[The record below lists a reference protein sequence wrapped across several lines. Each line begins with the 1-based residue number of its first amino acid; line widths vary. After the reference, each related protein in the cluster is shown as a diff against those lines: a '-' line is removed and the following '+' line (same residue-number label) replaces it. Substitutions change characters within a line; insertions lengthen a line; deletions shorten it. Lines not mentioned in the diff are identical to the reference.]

1 MRLFKAILIA
11 LVVYTSAGSPSTMA
25 AKDKLV
31 IGITQFPATFHPN
44 IDSMAA
50 KSYIL
55 AMTARPFTVFN
66 ANWELICMLCTELP
80 TLENGL
86 AKKETTPGGKQ
97 GIAVT
102 YSIQPKALWGD
113 GVAVSTKDVLFTWK
127 VGRHPKSSIGN
138 MELYRSI
145 YKVDVKD
152 EKTFTFHFDK
162 LTFDYNAINGFILI
176 PAHIDEANFSNPET
190 YKNRTAFDTD
200 TLNKGLYFG
209 PYKITEVAPGSHV
222 VLDRN
227 PTWYGKSPAFNRI
240 VVRAIGNTAAM
251 EANLVSG
258 GLDMIAGELGL
269 SIDQAISFE
278 KRHKQKYNV
287 IYKPGLVYEH
297 IDLNLEN
304 PLLQD
309 IRIRKALIYAIDR
322 KAISERLFG
331 GRQPVAHTSVNPLDW
346 VFAENVPKYSYDPK
360 KTAALLDEAGWSI
373 KKRGVRTNAKGQK
386 LTFEIMTTAG
396 NRTRELVEQILQS
409 QWKAVGF
416 DIKIK
421 NEPARVFFGQ
431 TMTERRYSGL
441 GMYAWMSSPE
451 NVPRTTLHS
460 EHIPTKANNFA
471 GQNYT
476 SFKNAEMDELLE
488 TIEIQLDKSK
498 RKKMWKRLQHI
509 YANELP
515 VLPLYFRANA
525 YILPKWLTGVKPTGH
540 QYSTTLWV
548 ENWGVK

>member
-1 MRLFKAILIA
+1 MRLMKAILIA
-11 LVVYTSAGSPSTMA
+11 LVVYTSAGSPSTIA

-31 IGITQFPATFHPN
+31 IGITQFPSTFHPN

-55 AMTARPFTVFN
+55 AMTARPFTVFD

-86 AKKETTPGGKQ
+86 AKKERTPGGKQ

-127 VGRHPKSSIGN
+127 VGRHPKSSVGN

-145 YKVDVKD
+145 YKIDVKD

-162 LTFDYNAINGFILI
+162 LTFDYNSINDFILI
-176 PAHIDEANFSNPET
+176 PAHIDEANFSNPEI

-287 IYKPGLVYEH
+287 IYQPGLVYEH

-322 KAISERLFG
+322 KAISESLFG
-331 GRQPVAHTSVNPLDW
+331 GRQPVAHSSVNPLDW
-346 VFAENVPKYSYDPK
+346 VFAEDVPKYAYDPE

-373 KKRGVRTNAKGQK
+373 KNRGVRTNAKGQE

-396 NRTRELVEQILQS
+396 NRTRELVQQILQS

-421 NEPARVFFGQ
+421 NEPARVFFGR

-498 RKKMWKRLQHI
+498 RKEMWKRLQHI

-525 YILPKWLTGVKPTGH
+525 YILPKWLTGVEPTGH

-548 ENWGVK
+548 ENWGGK

>member
-1 MRLFKAILIA
+1 MLFLKAILIA
-11 LVVYTSAGSPSTMA
+11 LVVYTSAGSPSTIA

-31 IGITQFPATFHPN
+31 IGITQFPSTFHPN

-55 AMTARPFTVFN
+55 AMTARPFTVFD

-86 AKKETTPGGKQ
+86 AKKERTPGGKQ

-127 VGRHPKSSIGN
+127 VGRHPKSSVGN

-145 YKVDVKD
+145 YKIDVKD

-162 LTFDYNAINGFILI
+162 LTFDYNSINDFILI
-176 PAHIDEANFSNPET
+176 PAHIDEANFSNPEV

-287 IYKPGLVYEH
+287 IYQPGLVYEH

-322 KAISERLFG
+322 KAISESLFG
-331 GRQPVAHTSVNPLDW
+331 GRQPVAHSSVNPLDW
-346 VFAENVPKYSYDPK
+346 VFAEDVPKYAYDPE

-373 KKRGVRTNAKGQK
+373 KNRGVRTNAKGQE

-396 NRTRELVEQILQS
+396 NRTRELVQQILQS

-421 NEPARVFFGQ
+421 NEPARVFFGR

-476 SFKNAEMDELLE
+476 SFKNAEIDELLE
-488 TIEIQLDKSK
+488 TIETQLDKSK
-498 RKKMWKRLQHI
+498 RKELWRRLQHI

-525 YILPKWLTGVKPTGH
+525 YILPKWLTGVEPTGH

-548 ENWGVK
+548 ENWGGK

>member
-11 LVVYTSAGSPSTMA
+11 LIVYTSAGSPSTMA

-31 IGITQFPATFHPN
+31 IGITQFPSTFHPN

-55 AMTARPFTVFN
+55 AMTARPFTVFD

>member
-11 LVVYTSAGSPSTMA
+11 LIVYTSAGSPSTMA

-55 AMTARPFTVFN
+55 AMTARPFTVFD

-102 YSIQPKALWGD
+102 YSIQPKAQWGD

-346 VFAENVPKYSYDPK
+346 VFAEDVPKYSYDPK

-498 RKKMWKRLQHI
+498 RKKMWNRLQHI

>member
-1 MRLFKAILIA
+1 MRFLKAILIA
-11 LVVYTSAGSPSTMA
+11 LVVYTSAGSPSTIA

-31 IGITQFPATFHPN
+31 IGITQFPSTFHPN

-55 AMTARPFTVFN
+55 AMTARPFTVFD

-86 AKKETTPGGKQ
+86 AKKERTPGGKQ

-127 VGRHPKSSIGN
+127 VGRHPKSSVGN

-145 YKVDVKD
+145 YKIDVKD

-162 LTFDYNAINGFILI
+162 LTFDYNSINDFILI
-176 PAHIDEANFSNPET
+176 PAHIDEANFSNPEI

-287 IYKPGLVYEH
+287 IYQPGLVYEH

-322 KAISERLFG
+322 KAISESLFG
-331 GRQPVAHTSVNPLDW
+331 GRQPVAHSSVNPLDW
-346 VFAENVPKYSYDPK
+346 VFAEDVPKYAYDPE

-373 KKRGVRTNAKGQK
+373 KNRGVRTNAKGQE

-396 NRTRELVEQILQS
+396 NRTRELVQQILQS

-421 NEPARVFFGQ
+421 NEPARVFFGR

-476 SFKNAEMDELLE
+476 SFKNAEIDELLE
-488 TIEIQLDKSK
+488 TIETQLDKSK
-498 RKKMWKRLQHI
+498 RKELWRRLQHI

-525 YILPKWLTGVKPTGH
+525 YILPKWLTGVEPTGH

-548 ENWGVK
+548 ENWGGK

>member
-1 MRLFKAILIA
+1 MRLMKAILIA
-11 LVVYTSAGSPSTMA
+11 LVVYTSAGSPSTIA

-31 IGITQFPATFHPN
+31 IGITQFPSTFHPN

-55 AMTARPFTVFN
+55 AMTARPFTVFD

-86 AKKETTPGGKQ
+86 AKKERTPGGKQ

-127 VGRHPKSSIGN
+127 VGRHPKSSVGN

-145 YKVDVKD
+145 YKIDVKD

-162 LTFDYNAINGFILI
+162 LTFDYNSINDFILI
-176 PAHIDEANFSNPET
+176 PAHIDEANFSNPEI

-287 IYKPGLVYEH
+287 IYQPGLVYEH

-322 KAISERLFG
+322 KAISESLFG
-331 GRQPVAHTSVNPLDW
+331 GRQPVAHSSVNPLDW
-346 VFAENVPKYSYDPK
+346 VFAEDVPKYAYDPE

-373 KKRGVRTNAKGQK
+373 KNRGVRTNAKGQE

-396 NRTRELVEQILQS
+396 NRTRELVQQILQS

-421 NEPARVFFGQ
+421 NEPARVFFGR
-431 TMTERRYSGL
+431 TMTERRYLGL

-460 EHIPTKANNFA
+460 EHIPTKANNFS

-498 RKKMWKRLQHI
+498 RKEMWKRLQHI

-525 YILPKWLTGVKPTGH
+525 YILPKWLTGVEPTGH

-548 ENWGVK
+548 ENWGGK

>member
-1 MRLFKAILIA
+1 MRLMKAILIA
-11 LVVYTSAGSPSTMA
+11 LVVYTSAGSPSTIA

-31 IGITQFPATFHPN
+31 IGITQFPSTFHPN

-55 AMTARPFTVFN
+55 AMTARPFTVFD

-86 AKKETTPGGKQ
+86 AKKERTPGGKQ

-127 VGRHPKSSIGN
+127 VGRHPKSSVGN

-145 YKVDVKD
+145 YKIDVKD

-162 LTFDYNAINGFILI
+162 LTFDYNSINDFILI
-176 PAHIDEANFSNPET
+176 PAHIDEANFSNPEV

-287 IYKPGLVYEH
+287 IYQPGLVYEH

-322 KAISERLFG
+322 KAISESLFG
-331 GRQPVAHTSVNPLDW
+331 GRQPVAHSSVNPLDW
-346 VFAENVPKYSYDPK
+346 VFAEDVPKYAYDPE

-373 KKRGVRTNAKGQK
+373 KNRGVRTNAKGQE

-396 NRTRELVEQILQS
+396 NRTRELVQQILQS

-421 NEPARVFFGQ
+421 NEPARVFFGR

-476 SFKNAEMDELLE
+476 SFKNAEIDELLE

-498 RKKMWKRLQHI
+498 RKEMWKRLQHI

-525 YILPKWLTGVKPTGH
+525 YILPKWLTGVEPTGH

-548 ENWGVK
+548 ENWGGK

>member
-55 AMTARPFTVFN
+55 AMTARPFTVFD

-176 PAHIDEANFSNPET
+176 PAHIEEAKFSNPET

-346 VFAENVPKYSYDPK
+346 VFAEDVPKYSYDPK

>member
-1 MRLFKAILIA
+1 MQLFKAILIA
-11 LVVYTSAGSPSTMA
+11 LFVYTSAGSPSTMA

-31 IGITQFPATFHPN
+31 IGITQFPSTFHPN

-55 AMTARPFTVFN
+55 AMTARPFTVFD

-86 AKKETTPGGKQ
+86 AKKETTPDGKQ

-360 KTAALLDEAGWSI
+360 KTAALLDEAGWNI
-373 KKRGVRTNAKGQK
+373 RKRGVRTNAKGQK

>member
-1 MRLFKAILIA
+1 MRFLKAILIA
-11 LVVYTSAGSPSTMA
+11 LVVYTSAGSPSTIA

-31 IGITQFPATFHPN
+31 IGITQFPSTFHPN

-55 AMTARPFTVFN
+55 AMTARPFTVFD

-86 AKKETTPGGKQ
+86 AKKERTPGGKQ

-127 VGRHPKSSIGN
+127 VGRHPKSSVGN

-145 YKVDVKD
+145 YKIDVKD

-162 LTFDYNAINGFILI
+162 LTFDYNSINDFILI
-176 PAHIDEANFSNPET
+176 PAHIDEANFSNPEV

-287 IYKPGLVYEH
+287 IYQPGLVYEH

-322 KAISERLFG
+322 KAISESLFG
-331 GRQPVAHTSVNPLDW
+331 GRQPVAHSSVNPLDW
-346 VFAENVPKYSYDPK
+346 VFAEDVPKYAYDPE

-373 KKRGVRTNAKGQK
+373 KNRGVRTNAKGQE

-396 NRTRELVEQILQS
+396 NRTRELVQQILQS

-421 NEPARVFFGQ
+421 NEPARVFFGR

-476 SFKNAEMDELLE
+476 SFKNAEIDELLE
-488 TIEIQLDKSK
+488 TIETQLDKSK
-498 RKKMWKRLQHI
+498 RKKLWRRLQHI

-525 YILPKWLTGVKPTGH
+525 YILPKWLTGVEPTGH

-548 ENWGVK
+548 ENWGGK

>member
-1 MRLFKAILIA
+1 MRFLKAILIA
-11 LVVYTSAGSPSTMA
+11 LVVYTSAGSPSTIA

-31 IGITQFPATFHPN
+31 IGITQFPSTFHPN

-55 AMTARPFTVFN
+55 AMTARPFTVFD

-86 AKKETTPGGKQ
+86 AKKERTPGGKQ

-127 VGRHPKSSIGN
+127 VGRHPKSSVGN

-145 YKVDVKD
+145 YKIDVKD

-162 LTFDYNAINGFILI
+162 LTFDYNSINDFILI
-176 PAHIDEANFSNPET
+176 PAHIDEANFSNPEV

-287 IYKPGLVYEH
+287 IYQPGLVYEH

-322 KAISERLFG
+322 KAISESLFG
-331 GRQPVAHTSVNPLDW
+331 GRQPVAHSSVNPLDW
-346 VFAENVPKYSYDPK
+346 VFAEDVPKYAYDPE

-373 KKRGVRTNAKGQK
+373 KNRGVRTNAKGQE

-396 NRTRELVEQILQS
+396 NRTRELVQQILQS

-421 NEPARVFFGQ
+421 NEPARVFFGR
-431 TMTERRYSGL
+431 TMTERRYLGL

-476 SFKNAEMDELLE
+476 SFKNAEIDELLE
-488 TIEIQLDKSK
+488 TIETQLDKSK
-498 RKKMWKRLQHI
+498 RKELWRRLQHI

-525 YILPKWLTGVKPTGH
+525 YILPKWLTGVEPTGH

-548 ENWGVK
+548 ENWGGK

>member
-1 MRLFKAILIA
+1 MRFLKAILIA
-11 LVVYTSAGSPSTMA
+11 LVVYTSAGLPSTIA

-31 IGITQFPATFHPN
+31 IGITQFPSTFHPN

-55 AMTARPFTVFN
+55 AMTARPFTVFD

-86 AKKETTPGGKQ
+86 AKKERTPGGKQ
-97 GIAVT
+97 GVAVT

-127 VGRHPKSSIGN
+127 VGRHPKSSVGN

-145 YKVDVKD
+145 YKIDVKD

-162 LTFDYNAINGFILI
+162 LTFDYNSINDFILI
-176 PAHIDEANFSNPET
+176 PAHIDEANFSNPEV

-287 IYKPGLVYEH
+287 IYQPGLVYEH

-322 KAISERLFG
+322 KAISESLFG
-331 GRQPVAHTSVNPLDW
+331 GRQPVAHSSVNPLDW
-346 VFAENVPKYSYDPK
+346 VFAEDVPKYAYDPE

-373 KKRGVRTNAKGQK
+373 KNRGVRTNAKGQE

-396 NRTRELVEQILQS
+396 NRTRELVQQILQS

-421 NEPARVFFGQ
+421 NEPARVFFGR
-431 TMTERRYSGL
+431 TMTERRYLGL

-476 SFKNAEMDELLE
+476 SYKNAEIDELLE
-488 TIEIQLDKSK
+488 TIETQLDKSK
-498 RKKMWKRLQHI
+498 RKELWRRLQHI

-525 YILPKWLTGVKPTGH
+525 YILPKWLTGVEPTGH

-548 ENWGVK
+548 ENWGGK

>member
-1 MRLFKAILIA
+1 MRLMKAILIA
-11 LVVYTSAGSPSTMA
+11 LVVYTSAGSPSTIA

-31 IGITQFPATFHPN
+31 IGITQFPSTFHPN

-55 AMTARPFTVFN
+55 AMTARPFTVFD

-86 AKKETTPGGKQ
+86 AKKERTPGGKQ

-127 VGRHPKSSIGN
+127 VGRHPKSSVGN

-145 YKVDVKD
+145 YKIDVKD

-162 LTFDYNAINGFILI
+162 LTFDYNSINDFILI
-176 PAHIDEANFSNPET
+176 PAHIDEANFSNPEV

-287 IYKPGLVYEH
+287 IYQPGLVYEH

-322 KAISERLFG
+322 KAISESLFG
-331 GRQPVAHTSVNPLDW
+331 GRQPVAHSSVNPLDW
-346 VFAENVPKYSYDPK
+346 VFAEDVPKYAYDPE

-373 KKRGVRTNAKGQK
+373 KNRGVRTNAKGQE

-396 NRTRELVEQILQS
+396 NRTRELVQQILQS

-421 NEPARVFFGQ
+421 NEPARVFFGR

-476 SFKNAEMDELLE
+476 SFKNAEIDELLE
-488 TIEIQLDKSK
+488 TIETQLDKSK
-498 RKKMWKRLQHI
+498 RKELWRRLQHI

-525 YILPKWLTGVKPTGH
+525 YILPKWLTGVEPTGH

-548 ENWGVK
+548 ENWGGK

>member
-1 MRLFKAILIA
+1 MRFLKAILIT
-11 LVVYTSAGSPSTMA
+11 LVVYTSAGSPSTIV

-31 IGITQFPATFHPN
+31 IGITQFPSTFHPN

-55 AMTARPFTVFN
+55 AMTARPFTIFD

-86 AKKETTPGGKQ
+86 AKKERTPGGKQ

-127 VGRHPKSSIGN
+127 VGRHPKSSVGN

-145 YKVDVKD
+145 YKIDVKD

-162 LTFDYNAINGFILI
+162 LTFDYNSINDFILI
-176 PAHIDEANFSNPET
+176 PAHIDEANFSNPEV

-287 IYKPGLVYEH
+287 IYQPGLVYEH

-322 KAISERLFG
+322 KAISESLFG
-331 GRQPVAHTSVNPLDW
+331 GRQPVAHSSVNPLDW
-346 VFAENVPKYSYDPK
+346 VFAEDVPKYAYDPE
-360 KTAALLDEAGWSI
+360 KTAALLDEAGWST
-373 KKRGVRTNAKGQK
+373 KNRGVRTNAKGQE

-396 NRTRELVEQILQS
+396 NRTRELVQQILQS

-421 NEPARVFFGQ
+421 NEPARVFFGR

-476 SFKNAEMDELLE
+476 SFKNAEIDELLE
-488 TIEIQLDKSK
+488 TIETQLDKSK
-498 RKKMWKRLQHI
+498 RKELWRRLQHI

-525 YILPKWLTGVKPTGH
+525 YILPKWLTGVEPTGH

-548 ENWGVK
+548 ENWGGK

>member
-1 MRLFKAILIA
+1 MRLMKAILIA
-11 LVVYTSAGSPSTMA
+11 LVVYTSAGSPSTIA

-31 IGITQFPATFHPN
+31 IGITQFPSTFHPN

-55 AMTARPFTVFN
+55 AMTARPFTVFD

-86 AKKETTPGGKQ
+86 AKKERTPGGKQ

-127 VGRHPKSSIGN
+127 VGRHPKSSVGN

-145 YKVDVKD
+145 YKIDVKD

-162 LTFDYNAINGFILI
+162 LTFDYNSINDFILI
-176 PAHIDEANFSNPET
+176 PAHIDEANFSNPEI

-287 IYKPGLVYEH
+287 IYQPGLVYEH

-322 KAISERLFG
+322 KAISESLFG
-331 GRQPVAHTSVNPLDW
+331 GRQPVAHSSVNPLDW
-346 VFAENVPKYSYDPK
+346 VFAEDVPKYAYDPE

-373 KKRGVRTNAKGQK
+373 KNRGVRTNAKGQE

-396 NRTRELVEQILQS
+396 NRTRELVQQILQS

-421 NEPARVFFGQ
+421 NEPARVFFGR

-476 SFKNAEMDELLE
+476 SFKNAEIDELLE
-488 TIEIQLDKSK
+488 TIETQLDKSK
-498 RKKMWKRLQHI
+498 RKELWRRLQHI

-525 YILPKWLTGVKPTGH
+525 YILPKWLTGVEPTGH

-548 ENWGVK
+548 ENWGGK

>member
-1 MRLFKAILIA
+1 MRFLKAILIT
-11 LVVYTSAGSPSTMA
+11 LVVYTSAGSPSTIV

-31 IGITQFPATFHPN
+31 IGITQFPSTFHPN

-55 AMTARPFTVFN
+55 AMTARPFTVFD

-86 AKKETTPGGKQ
+86 AKKERTPGGKQ

-127 VGRHPKSSIGN
+127 VGRHPKSSVGN

-145 YKVDVKD
+145 YKIDVKD

-162 LTFDYNAINGFILI
+162 LTFDYNSINDFILI
-176 PAHIDEANFSNPET
+176 PAHIDEANFSNPEV

-287 IYKPGLVYEH
+287 IYQPGLVYEH

-322 KAISERLFG
+322 KAISESLFG
-331 GRQPVAHTSVNPLDW
+331 GRQPVAHSSVNPLDW
-346 VFAENVPKYSYDPK
+346 VFAEDVPKYAYDPE
-360 KTAALLDEAGWSI
+360 KTAALLDEAGWST
-373 KKRGVRTNAKGQK
+373 KNRGVRTNAKGQE

-396 NRTRELVEQILQS
+396 NRTRELVQQILQS

-421 NEPARVFFGQ
+421 NEPARVFFGR

-476 SFKNAEMDELLE
+476 SFKNAEIDELLE
-488 TIEIQLDKSK
+488 TIETQLDKSK
-498 RKKMWKRLQHI
+498 RKELWRRLQHI

-525 YILPKWLTGVKPTGH
+525 YILPKWLTGVEPTGH

-548 ENWGVK
+548 ENWGGK

>member
-1 MRLFKAILIA
+1 MRLMKAILIA
-11 LVVYTSAGSPSTMA
+11 LVVYTSAGSPSTIA

-31 IGITQFPATFHPN
+31 IGITQFPSTFHPN

-55 AMTARPFTVFN
+55 AMTARPFTVFD

-86 AKKETTPGGKQ
+86 AKKERTPGGKQ
-97 GIAVT
+97 GVAVT

-127 VGRHPKSSIGN
+127 VGRHPKSSVGN

-145 YKVDVKD
+145 YKIDVKD

-162 LTFDYNAINGFILI
+162 LTFDYNSINDFILI
-176 PAHIDEANFSNPET
+176 PAHIDEANFSNPEV

-287 IYKPGLVYEH
+287 IYQPGLVYEH

-322 KAISERLFG
+322 KAISESLFG
-331 GRQPVAHTSVNPLDW
+331 GRQPVAHSSVNPLDW
-346 VFAENVPKYSYDPK
+346 VFAEDVPKYAYDPE

-373 KKRGVRTNAKGQK
+373 KNRGVRTNAKGQE

-396 NRTRELVEQILQS
+396 NRTRELVQQILQS

-421 NEPARVFFGQ
+421 NEPARVFFGR

-476 SFKNAEMDELLE
+476 SFKNAEIDELLE
-488 TIEIQLDKSK
+488 TIETQLDKSK
-498 RKKMWKRLQHI
+498 RKELWRRLQHI

-525 YILPKWLTGVKPTGH
+525 YILPKWLTGVEPTGH

-548 ENWGVK
+548 ENWGGK

>member
-1 MRLFKAILIA
+1 MRLMKAILIA
-11 LVVYTSAGSPSTMA
+11 LVVYTSAGSPSTIA

-31 IGITQFPATFHPN
+31 IGITQFPSTFHPN

-55 AMTARPFTVFN
+55 AMTARPFTVFD

-86 AKKETTPGGKQ
+86 AKKERTPGGKQ
-97 GIAVT
+97 GVAVT

-127 VGRHPKSSIGN
+127 VGRHPKSSVGN

-145 YKVDVKD
+145 YKIDVKD

-162 LTFDYNAINGFILI
+162 LTFDYNSINDFILI
-176 PAHIDEANFSNPET
+176 PAHIDEANFSNPEV

-322 KAISERLFG
+322 KAISESLFG
-331 GRQPVAHTSVNPLDW
+331 GRQPVAHSSVNPLDW
-346 VFAENVPKYSYDPK
+346 VFAEDVPKYAYDPE

-373 KKRGVRTNAKGQK
+373 KNRGVRTNAKGQE

-396 NRTRELVEQILQS
+396 NRTRELVQQILQS

-421 NEPARVFFGQ
+421 NEPARVFFGR

-460 EHIPTKANNFA
+460 EHIPTKANNFS

-498 RKKMWKRLQHI
+498 RKEMWKRLQHI

-525 YILPKWLTGVKPTGH
+525 YILPKWLTGVEPTGH

-548 ENWGVK
+548 ENWGGK

>member
-1 MRLFKAILIA
+1 MRLMKAILIA
-11 LVVYTSAGSPSTMA
+11 LVVYTSAGSPSTIA

-31 IGITQFPATFHPN
+31 IGITQFPSTFHPN

-55 AMTARPFTVFN
+55 AMTARPFTVFD

-86 AKKETTPGGKQ
+86 AKKERTPGGKQ

-127 VGRHPKSSIGN
+127 VGRHPKSSVGN

-145 YKVDVKD
+145 YKIDVKD

-162 LTFDYNAINGFILI
+162 LTFDYNSINDFILI
-176 PAHIDEANFSNPET
+176 PAHIDEANFSNPEI

-287 IYKPGLVYEH
+287 IYQPGLVYEH

-322 KAISERLFG
+322 KAISESLFG
-331 GRQPVAHTSVNPLDW
+331 GRQPVAHSSVNPLDW
-346 VFAENVPKYSYDPK
+346 VFAEDVPKYAYDPE

-373 KKRGVRTNAKGQK
+373 KNRGVRTNAKGQE

-396 NRTRELVEQILQS
+396 NRTRELVQQILQS

-421 NEPARVFFGQ
+421 NEPARVFFGR

-460 EHIPTKANNFA
+460 EHIPTKANNFS

-498 RKKMWKRLQHI
+498 RKEMWKRLQHI

-515 VLPLYFRANA
+515 VLPLYCRANA
-525 YILPKWLTGVKPTGH
+525 YILPKWLTGVEPTGH

-548 ENWGVK
+548 ENWGGK

>member
-1 MRLFKAILIA
+1 MRLMKAILIA
-11 LVVYTSAGSPSTMA
+11 LVVYTSAGSPSTIA

-31 IGITQFPATFHPN
+31 IGITQFPSTFHPN

-55 AMTARPFTVFN
+55 AMTARPFTVFD

-86 AKKETTPGGKQ
+86 AKKERTPGGKQ

-127 VGRHPKSSIGN
+127 VGRHPKSSVGN

-145 YKVDVKD
+145 YKIDVKD

-162 LTFDYNAINGFILI
+162 LTFDYNSINDFILI
-176 PAHIDEANFSNPET
+176 PAHIDEANFSNPEV

-287 IYKPGLVYEH
+287 IYQPGLVYEH

-322 KAISERLFG
+322 KAISESLFG
-331 GRQPVAHTSVNPLDW
+331 GRQPVAHSSVNPLDW
-346 VFAENVPKYSYDPK
+346 VFAEDVPKYAYDPE

-373 KKRGVRTNAKGQK
+373 KNRGVRTNAKGQE

-396 NRTRELVEQILQS
+396 NRTRELVQQILQS

-476 SFKNAEMDELLE
+476 SYKNAEIDELLE
-488 TIEIQLDKSK
+488 TIETQLDKSK
-498 RKKMWKRLQHI
+498 RKELWRRLQHI

-525 YILPKWLTGVKPTGH
+525 YILPKWLTGVEPTGH

-548 ENWGVK
+548 ENWGGK

>member
-1 MRLFKAILIA
+1 MRFLKAILIA
-11 LVVYTSAGSPSTMA
+11 LVVYTSAGSPSTIA

-31 IGITQFPATFHPN
+31 IGITQFPSTFHPN

-55 AMTARPFTVFN
+55 AMTARPFTVFD

-86 AKKETTPGGKQ
+86 AKKERTPGGKQ

-127 VGRHPKSSIGN
+127 VGRHPKSSVGN

-145 YKVDVKD
+145 YKIDVKD

-162 LTFDYNAINGFILI
+162 LTFDYNSINDFILI
-176 PAHIDEANFSNPET
+176 PAHIDEANFSNPEI

-287 IYKPGLVYEH
+287 IYQPGLVYEH

-322 KAISERLFG
+322 KAISESLFG
-331 GRQPVAHTSVNPLDW
+331 GRQPVAHSSVNPLDW
-346 VFAENVPKYSYDPK
+346 VFAEDVPKYAYDPE

-373 KKRGVRTNAKGQK
+373 KNRGVRTNAKGQE

-396 NRTRELVEQILQS
+396 NRTRELVQQILQS

-421 NEPARVFFGQ
+421 NEPARVFFGR
-431 TMTERRYSGL
+431 TMTERRYLGL

-460 EHIPTKANNFA
+460 EHIPTKANNFS

-498 RKKMWKRLQHI
+498 RKEMWKRLQHI

-525 YILPKWLTGVKPTGH
+525 YILPKWLTGVEPTGH

-548 ENWGVK
+548 ENWGGK

>member
-1 MRLFKAILIA
+1 MRLMKAILIA
-11 LVVYTSAGSPSTMA
+11 LVVYTSAGSPSTIA

-31 IGITQFPATFHPN
+31 IGITQFPSTFHPN

-55 AMTARPFTVFN
+55 AMTARPFTVFD

-86 AKKETTPGGKQ
+86 AKKERTPGGKQ

-127 VGRHPKSSIGN
+127 VGRHPKSSVGN

-145 YKVDVKD
+145 YKIDVKD

-162 LTFDYNAINGFILI
+162 LTFDYNSINDFILI
-176 PAHIDEANFSNPET
+176 PAHIDEANFSNPEV

-287 IYKPGLVYEH
+287 IYQPGLVYEH

-322 KAISERLFG
+322 KAISESLFG
-331 GRQPVAHTSVNPLDW
+331 GRQPVAHSSVNPLDW
-346 VFAENVPKYSYDPK
+346 VFAEDVPKYAYDPE

-373 KKRGVRTNAKGQK
+373 KNRGVRTNAKGQE

-396 NRTRELVEQILQS
+396 NRTRELVQQILQS

-476 SFKNAEMDELLE
+476 SFKNAEIDELLE
-488 TIEIQLDKSK
+488 TIETQLDKSK
-498 RKKMWKRLQHI
+498 RKELWRRLQHI

-525 YILPKWLTGVKPTGH
+525 YILPKWLTGVEPTGH

-548 ENWGVK
+548 ENWGGK

>member
-1 MRLFKAILIA
+1 MRFLKAILIT
-11 LVVYTSAGSPSTMA
+11 LVVYTSAGSPSTIA

-31 IGITQFPATFHPN
+31 IGITQFPSTFHPN

-55 AMTARPFTVFN
+55 AMTARPFTVFD

-86 AKKETTPGGKQ
+86 AKKERTPGGKQ
-97 GIAVT
+97 GVAVT

-127 VGRHPKSSIGN
+127 VGRHPKSSVGN

-145 YKVDVKD
+145 YKIDVKD

-162 LTFDYNAINGFILI
+162 LTFDYNSINDFILI
-176 PAHIDEANFSNPET
+176 PAHIDEANFSNPEV

-209 PYKITEVAPGSHV
+209 PYKITEIAPGSHV

-287 IYKPGLVYEH
+287 IYQPGLVYEH

-322 KAISERLFG
+322 KAISESLFG
-331 GRQPVAHTSVNPLDW
+331 GRQPVAHSSVNPLDW
-346 VFAENVPKYSYDPK
+346 VFAEDVPKYAYDPE

-373 KKRGVRTNAKGQK
+373 KNRGVRTNAKGQE

-396 NRTRELVEQILQS
+396 NRTRELVQQILQS

-421 NEPARVFFGQ
+421 NQPARVFFGR

-476 SFKNAEMDELLE
+476 SFKNAEIDELLE
-488 TIEIQLDKSK
+488 TIETQLDKSK
-498 RKKMWKRLQHI
+498 RKELWRRLQHI

-525 YILPKWLTGVKPTGH
+525 YILPKWLTGVEPTGH

-548 ENWGVK
+548 ENWGGK

>member
-1 MRLFKAILIA
+1 MRFLKAILIA
-11 LVVYTSAGSPSTMA
+11 LVVYTSAGSPSTIA

-31 IGITQFPATFHPN
+31 IGITQFPSTFHPN

-55 AMTARPFTVFN
+55 AMTARPFTVFD

-86 AKKETTPGGKQ
+86 AKKERTPGGKQ

-127 VGRHPKSSIGN
+127 VGRHPKSSVGN

-162 LTFDYNAINGFILI
+162 LTFDYNSINDFILI
-176 PAHIDEANFSNPET
+176 PAHIDEANFSNPEV

-287 IYKPGLVYEH
+287 IYQPGLVYEH

-322 KAISERLFG
+322 KAISESLFG
-331 GRQPVAHTSVNPLDW
+331 GRQPVAHSSVNPLDW
-346 VFAENVPKYSYDPK
+346 VFAEDVPKYAYDPE

-373 KKRGVRTNAKGQK
+373 KNRGVRTNAKGQE

-396 NRTRELVEQILQS
+396 NRTRELVQQILQS

-421 NEPARVFFGQ
+421 NEPARVFFGR

-476 SFKNAEMDELLE
+476 SFKNAEIDELLE
-488 TIEIQLDKSK
+488 TIETQLDKSK
-498 RKKMWKRLQHI
+498 RKELWRRLQHI

-525 YILPKWLTGVKPTGH
+525 YILPKWLTGVEPTGH

-548 ENWGVK
+548 ENWGGK

>member
-1 MRLFKAILIA
+1 MRLMKAILIA
-11 LVVYTSAGSPSTMA
+11 LVVYTSAGSPSTIA

-31 IGITQFPATFHPN
+31 IGITQFPSTFHPN

-55 AMTARPFTVFN
+55 AMTARPFTVFD

-86 AKKETTPGGKQ
+86 AKKERTPGGKQ

-127 VGRHPKSSIGN
+127 VGRHPKSSVGN

-145 YKVDVKD
+145 YKIDVKD

-162 LTFDYNAINGFILI
+162 LTFDYNSINDFILI
-176 PAHIDEANFSNPET
+176 PAHIDEANFSNPEI

-287 IYKPGLVYEH
+287 IYQPGLVYEH

-322 KAISERLFG
+322 KAISESLFG
-331 GRQPVAHTSVNPLDW
+331 GRQPVAHSSVNPLDW
-346 VFAENVPKYSYDPK
+346 VFAEDVPKYAYDPE

-373 KKRGVRTNAKGQK
+373 KNRGVRTNAKGQE

-396 NRTRELVEQILQS
+396 NRTRELVQQILQS

-460 EHIPTKANNFA
+460 EHIPTKANNFS

-498 RKKMWKRLQHI
+498 RKEMWKRLQHI

-525 YILPKWLTGVKPTGH
+525 YILPKWLTGVEPTGH

-548 ENWGVK
+548 ENWGGK

>member
-1 MRLFKAILIA
+1 MRFLKAILIT
-11 LVVYTSAGSPSTMA
+11 LVVYTSAGSPSTIA

-31 IGITQFPATFHPN
+31 IGITQFPSTFHPN

-55 AMTARPFTVFN
+55 AMTARPFTVFD

-86 AKKETTPGGKQ
+86 AKKERTPGGKQ

-127 VGRHPKSSIGN
+127 VGRHPKSSVGN

-145 YKVDVKD
+145 YKIDVKD

-162 LTFDYNAINGFILI
+162 LTFDYNSINDFILI
-176 PAHIDEANFSNPET
+176 PAHIDEANFSNPEV

-287 IYKPGLVYEH
+287 IYQPGLVYEH

-322 KAISERLFG
+322 KAISESLFG
-331 GRQPVAHTSVNPLDW
+331 GRQPVAHSSVNPLDW
-346 VFAENVPKYSYDPK
+346 VFAEDVPKYAYDPE

-373 KKRGVRTNAKGQK
+373 KNRGVRTNAKGQE

-396 NRTRELVEQILQS
+396 NRTRELVQQILQS

-421 NEPARVFFGQ
+421 NEPARVFFGR
-431 TMTERRYSGL
+431 TMTERRYLGL

-460 EHIPTKANNFA
+460 EHIPTKANNFS

-498 RKKMWKRLQHI
+498 RKEMWKRLQHI

-525 YILPKWLTGVKPTGH
+525 YILPKWLTGVEPTGH

-548 ENWGVK
+548 ENWGGK

>member
-1 MRLFKAILIA
+1 MRFLKAILIA
-11 LVVYTSAGSPSTMA
+11 LVVYTSAGSPSTIA

-31 IGITQFPATFHPN
+31 IGITQFPSTFHPN

-55 AMTARPFTVFN
+55 AMTARPFTVFD

-86 AKKETTPGGKQ
+86 AKKERTPGGKQ

-127 VGRHPKSSIGN
+127 VGRHPKSSVGN

-145 YKVDVKD
+145 YKIDVKD

-162 LTFDYNAINGFILI
+162 LTFDYNSINDFILI
-176 PAHIDEANFSNPET
+176 PAHIDEANFSNPEV

-287 IYKPGLVYEH
+287 IYQPGLVYEH

-322 KAISERLFG
+322 KAISESLFG
-331 GRQPVAHTSVNPLDW
+331 GRQPVAHSSVNPLDW
-346 VFAENVPKYSYDPK
+346 VFAEDVPKYAYDPE

-373 KKRGVRTNAKGQK
+373 KNRGVRTNAKGQE

-396 NRTRELVEQILQS
+396 NRTRELVQQILQS

-476 SFKNAEMDELLE
+476 SFKNAEIDELLE
-488 TIEIQLDKSK
+488 TIETQLDKSK
-498 RKKMWKRLQHI
+498 RKELWRRLQHI

-525 YILPKWLTGVKPTGH
+525 YILPKWLTGVEPTGH

-548 ENWGVK
+548 ENWGGK

>member
-11 LVVYTSAGSPSTMA
+11 LIVYTSAGSPSTMA

-31 IGITQFPATFHPN
+31 IGITQFPSTFHPN

-55 AMTARPFTVFN
+55 AMTARPFTVFD

-176 PAHIDEANFSNPET
+176 PAHIEEAKFSNPKT

>member
-1 MRLFKAILIA
+1 MRLMKAILIA
-11 LVVYTSAGSPSTMA
+11 LVVYTSAGSPSTIA

-31 IGITQFPATFHPN
+31 IGITQFPSTFHPN

-55 AMTARPFTVFN
+55 AMTARPFTVFD

-86 AKKETTPGGKQ
+86 AKKERTPGGKQ

-102 YSIQPKALWGD
+102 YSIQPKAQWGD

-127 VGRHPKSSIGN
+127 VGRHPKSSVGN

-145 YKVDVKD
+145 YKIDVKD

-162 LTFDYNAINGFILI
+162 LTFDYNSINDFILI
-176 PAHIDEANFSNPET
+176 PAHIDEANFSNPEV

-287 IYKPGLVYEH
+287 IYQPGLVYEH

-322 KAISERLFG
+322 KAISESLFG

-346 VFAENVPKYSYDPK
+346 VFAEDVPIYAYDPK

-373 KKRGVRTNAKGQK
+373 KNRGVRTNAKGQE

-396 NRTRELVEQILQS
+396 NRTRELVQQILQS

-476 SFKNAEMDELLE
+476 SFKNAEIDELLE
-488 TIEIQLDKSK
+488 TIETQLDKSK
-498 RKKMWKRLQHI
+498 RKELWRRLQHI

-525 YILPKWLTGVKPTGH
+525 YILPKWLTGVEPTGH

-548 ENWGVK
+548 ENWGGK

>member
-55 AMTARPFTVFN
+55 AMTARPFTVFD

>member
-11 LVVYTSAGSPSTMA
+11 LIVYTSAGSPSTMA

-31 IGITQFPATFHPN
+31 IGITQFPSTFHPN

-55 AMTARPFTVFN
+55 AMTARPFTVFD

-102 YSIQPKALWGD
+102 YSIQPKAQWGD

>member
-1 MRLFKAILIA
+1 MRLMKAILIA
-11 LVVYTSAGSPSTMA
+11 LVVYTSAGSPSTIA

-31 IGITQFPATFHPN
+31 IGITQFPSTFHPN

-55 AMTARPFTVFN
+55 AMTARPFTVFD

-86 AKKETTPGGKQ
+86 AKKERTPGGKQ

-127 VGRHPKSSIGN
+127 VGRHPKSSVGN

-145 YKVDVKD
+145 YKIDVKD

-162 LTFDYNAINGFILI
+162 LTFDYNSINDFILI
-176 PAHIDEANFSNPET
+176 PAHIDEANFSNPEV

-322 KAISERLFG
+322 KAISESLFG
-331 GRQPVAHTSVNPLDW
+331 GRQPVAHSSVNPLDW
-346 VFAENVPKYSYDPK
+346 VFAEDVPKYAYDPE
-360 KTAALLDEAGWSI
+360 KTAALLEEAGWSI
-373 KKRGVRTNAKGQK
+373 KNRGVRTNAKGQE

-396 NRTRELVEQILQS
+396 NRTRELVQQILQS

-421 NEPARVFFGQ
+421 NEPARVFFGR
-431 TMTERRYSGL
+431 TMTERRYLGL

-476 SFKNAEMDELLE
+476 SFKNAEIDELLE
-488 TIEIQLDKSK
+488 TIETQLDKSK
-498 RKKMWKRLQHI
+498 RKELWRRLQHI

-525 YILPKWLTGVKPTGH
+525 YILPKWLTGVEPTGH

-548 ENWGVK
+548 ENWGGK

>member
-31 IGITQFPATFHPN
+31 IGITQFPSTFHPN

-55 AMTARPFTVFN
+55 AMTARPFTVFD

-102 YSIQPKALWGD
+102 YSIQPKAQWGD

>member
-1 MRLFKAILIA
+1 MRFLKAILIA
-11 LVVYTSAGSPSTMA
+11 LVVYTSAGSPSTIA

-31 IGITQFPATFHPN
+31 IGITQFPSTFHPN

-55 AMTARPFTVFN
+55 AMTARPFTVFD

-86 AKKETTPGGKQ
+86 AKKERTPGGKQ

-127 VGRHPKSSIGN
+127 VGRHPKSSVGN

-145 YKVDVKD
+145 YKIDVKD

-162 LTFDYNAINGFILI
+162 LTFDYNSINDFILI
-176 PAHIDEANFSNPET
+176 PAHIDEANFSNPEV

-287 IYKPGLVYEH
+287 IYQPGLVYEH

-322 KAISERLFG
+322 KAISESLFG
-331 GRQPVAHTSVNPLDW
+331 GRQPVAHSSVNPLDW
-346 VFAENVPKYSYDPK
+346 VFAEDVPKYAYDPE

-373 KKRGVRTNAKGQK
+373 KNRGVRTNAKGQE

-396 NRTRELVEQILQS
+396 NRTRELVQQILQS

-421 NEPARVFFGQ
+421 NEPARVFFGR
-431 TMTERRYSGL
+431 TMTERRYLGL

-451 NVPRTTLHS
+451 NVPRTTLYS

-476 SFKNAEMDELLE
+476 SFKNAEIDELLE
-488 TIEIQLDKSK
+488 TIETQLDKSK
-498 RKKMWKRLQHI
+498 RKELWRRLQHI

-525 YILPKWLTGVKPTGH
+525 YILPKWLTGVEPTGH

-548 ENWGVK
+548 ENWGGK

>member
-1 MRLFKAILIA
+1 MRLLKAILIA
-11 LVVYTSAGSPSTMA
+11 LVVYTSAGSPSTIA

-31 IGITQFPATFHPN
+31 IGITQFPSTFHPN

-55 AMTARPFTVFN
+55 AMTARPFTVFD

-86 AKKETTPGGKQ
+86 AKKERTPGGKQ

-113 GVAVSTKDVLFTWK
+113 GVVVSTKDVLFTWK
-127 VGRHPKSSIGN
+127 VGRHPKSSVGN

-145 YKVDVKD
+145 YKIDVKD

-162 LTFDYNAINGFILI
+162 LTFDYNSINDFILI
-176 PAHIDEANFSNPET
+176 PAHIDEANFSNPEI

-251 EANLVSG
+251 EANLISG

-287 IYKPGLVYEH
+287 IYQPGLVYEH

-322 KAISERLFG
+322 KAISESLFG
-331 GRQPVAHTSVNPLDW
+331 GRQPVAHSSVNPLDW
-346 VFAENVPKYSYDPK
+346 VFAEDVPKYAYDPE

-373 KKRGVRTNAKGQK
+373 KNRGVRTNAKGQE

-396 NRTRELVEQILQS
+396 NRTRELVQQILQS

-421 NEPARVFFGQ
+421 NEPARVFFGR

-476 SFKNAEMDELLE
+476 SFKNAEIDELLE
-488 TIEIQLDKSK
+488 TIETQLDKSK
-498 RKKMWKRLQHI
+498 RKELWRRLQHI

-525 YILPKWLTGVKPTGH
+525 YILPKWLTGVEPTGH

-548 ENWGVK
+548 ENWGGK

>member
-1 MRLFKAILIA
+1 MRFLKAILIA
-11 LVVYTSAGSPSTMA
+11 LVVYTSAGSPSTIA

-31 IGITQFPATFHPN
+31 IGITQFPSTFHPN

-55 AMTARPFTVFN
+55 AMTARPFTVFD

-86 AKKETTPGGKQ
+86 AKKERTPGGKQ

-127 VGRHPKSSIGN
+127 VGRHPKSSVGN

-145 YKVDVKD
+145 YKIDVKD

-162 LTFDYNAINGFILI
+162 LTFDYNSINDFILI
-176 PAHIDEANFSNPET
+176 PAHIDEANFSNPEV

-287 IYKPGLVYEH
+287 IYQPGLVYEH

-322 KAISERLFG
+322 KAISESLFG
-331 GRQPVAHTSVNPLDW
+331 GRQPVAHSSVNPLDW
-346 VFAENVPKYSYDPK
+346 VFAEDVPKYAYDPE

-373 KKRGVRTNAKGQK
+373 KNRGVRTNAKGQE

-396 NRTRELVEQILQS
+396 NRTRELVQQILQS

-421 NEPARVFFGQ
+421 NEPARVFFGR

-498 RKKMWKRLQHI
+498 RKELWRRLQHI

-525 YILPKWLTGVKPTGH
+525 YILPKWLTGVEPTGH

-548 ENWGVK
+548 ENWGGK

>member
-1 MRLFKAILIA
+1 
-11 LVVYTSAGSPSTMA
+11 
-25 AKDKLV
+25 
-31 IGITQFPATFHPN
+31 
-44 IDSMAA
+44 MAA

-55 AMTARPFTVFN
+55 AMTARPFTVFD

-86 AKKETTPGGKQ
+86 AKKERTPGGKQ
-97 GIAVT
+97 GVAVT

-127 VGRHPKSSIGN
+127 VGRHPKSSVGN

-145 YKVDVKD
+145 YKIDVKD

-162 LTFDYNAINGFILI
+162 LTFDYNSINDFILI
-176 PAHIDEANFSNPET
+176 PAHIDEANFSNPEI

-287 IYKPGLVYEH
+287 IYQPGLVYEH

-322 KAISERLFG
+322 KAISESLFG
-331 GRQPVAHTSVNPLDW
+331 GRQPVAHSSVNPLDW
-346 VFAENVPKYSYDPK
+346 VFAEDVPKYAYDPE

-373 KKRGVRTNAKGQK
+373 KNRGVRTNAKGQE

-396 NRTRELVEQILQS
+396 NRTRELVQQILQS

-421 NEPARVFFGQ
+421 NEPARVFFGR
-431 TMTERRYSGL
+431 TMTERRYLGL

-460 EHIPTKANNFA
+460 EHIPTKANNFS

-498 RKKMWKRLQHI
+498 RKEMWKRLQHI

-525 YILPKWLTGVKPTGH
+525 YILPKWLTGVEPTGH

-548 ENWGVK
+548 ENWGGK